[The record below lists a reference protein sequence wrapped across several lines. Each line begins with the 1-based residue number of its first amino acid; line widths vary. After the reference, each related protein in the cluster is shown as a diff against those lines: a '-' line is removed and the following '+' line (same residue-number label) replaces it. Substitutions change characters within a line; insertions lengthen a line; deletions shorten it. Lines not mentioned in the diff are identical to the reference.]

1 MSARVVGKEEQWEYY
16 PRLKT
21 FLAERQP
28 PGEYMMEKPSNG
40 SFGRILR
47 LWRRANLWTQA
58 SVAELLGV
66 TQAAVSRWERG
77 RDMPSPEMRRRLRN
91 MMASGTLDDM
101 TVERLLLSRQSGW
114 RVLLYLEN
122 LTLIAVSKDILK
134 VWPIV
139 ATWMDK
145 PLLPRLLGEAKEVF
159 TDKQLMQE
167 IRRGKIALI
176 SAVSSES
183 IKIGEPKMARHRWTA
198 GFRQAGTR
206 MVVDLFSE
214 PALPEEPDGVD
225 EILRFDQIWADTNH

>member
-1 MSARVVGKEEQWEYY
+1 MI
-16 PRLKT
+16 
-21 FLAERQP
+21 ER
-28 PGEYMMEKPSNG
+28 PSNG
-40 SFGRILR
+40 SFGRSLR

-58 SVAELLGV
+58 SVAERLGV

-77 RDMPSPEMRRRLRN
+77 RDMPSPEMRRQLRN

-183 IKIGEPKMARHRWTA
+183 VKIGEPNMARHRWTA